1 MSDNNKYDTM
11 PFQLNSPSPVPVE
24 SDGGQ
29 AFPGETW
36 GSKGMSLR
44 DYFAARALENDIAN
58 HRHILYHSG
67 GYIKEPTREQCR
79 YAYADAMLAE
89 RQKERG

>member
-11 PFQLNSPSPVPVE
+11 PFPFDSPSPLPIE
-24 SDGGQ
+24 SDGLKVG
-29 AFPGETW
+29 
-36 GSKGMSLR
+36 LR

-89 RQKERG
+89 RQKERA